1 MIINGVPSSP
11 AVSLPGIKTPDY
23 STNETFPLSPE
34 RFAQAEETFKHSNRD
49 EFTKTKEVFMRV
61 AEIMTRDPEVL
72 PSDFIL
78 KDAAL
83 KMQQLDVGMLPIRDG
98 DRLVGMLTDRDI
110 TLRATAEGRD
120 PTKTRVREVMTPEV
134 VYCFEDQDVSEAAKL
149 MQEKQIRRLPIL
161 NREKRLVG
169 IVSLGDLA
177 VHSAEEMTVSKTIKE
192 VSAPAE
198 PKR

>member
-1 MIINGVPSSP
+1 M
-11 AVSLPGIKTPDY
+11 
-23 STNETFPLSPE
+23 
-34 RFAQAEETFKHSNRD
+34 Q
-49 EFTKTKEVFMRV
+49 V
-61 AEIMTRDPEVL
+61 AEIMTRDPEVVT
-72 PSDFIL
+72 SDFIL

-83 KMQQLDVGMLPIRDG
+83 KMQQLDVGLLPIRDG

-120 PTKTRVREVMTPEV
+120 PTKTQVREVMTPEV

-169 IVSLGDLA
+169 IVSLGDVA
-177 VHSAEEMTVSKTIKE
+177 VHSSAEKIVSETIKG
-192 VSAPAE
+192 VSEPSE

>member
-1 MIINGVPSSP
+1 
-11 AVSLPGIKTPDY
+11 
-23 STNETFPLSPE
+23 
-34 RFAQAEETFKHSNRD
+34 
-49 EFTKTKEVFMRV
+49 MRV

-120 PTKTRVREVMTPEV
+120 PTKTRVREVMTRAV
-134 VYCFEDQDVSEAAKL
+134 VYCFEDQEVSEASKL

-177 VHSAEEMTVSKTIKE
+177 VHSAEEKAVSKTIKE

>member
-1 MIINGVPSSP
+1 
-11 AVSLPGIKTPDY
+11 
-23 STNETFPLSPE
+23 
-34 RFAQAEETFKHSNRD
+34 
-49 EFTKTKEVFMRV
+49 MRV

-72 PSDFIL
+72 PADFIL

-83 KMQQLDVGMLPIRDG
+83 KMQQLDVGMLPISDG

-169 IVSLGDLA
+169 IVSLGDVA
-177 VHSAEEMTVSKTIKE
+177 VHSSAEKIVSETIKG
-192 VSAPAE
+192 VSEPAE